1 MKNKVL
7 SIVMTLLFMI
17 SGSLS
22 AQTAYAVFCEG
33 DNSLHFLCSDEI
45 LEEGAT
51 LPSTGQVI
59 TKLWSDTDVTN
70 SSYVPR
76 WGTYKYEEE
85 IHIANVVFEKS
96 FKTARPQSCC
106 RWFFNFVDLK
116 TIEGIENLNTSNVT
130 NMSLFF
136 YGCKSLTT
144 LNLSKFDTSNVTDML
159 GMFNECRNL
168 ILLDISNFDTS
179 KVTDMGSM
187 FDFCMRLTA
196 LDLSNF
202 NMSNVTD
209 MRYMFAHCEELKSLN
224 LSKFGTSNMINMAH
238 MFQGCS
244 SLTSLDLSNF
254 DTSNVT
260 YMGNMFQGCKSLTS
274 LDLSN
279 FNTSNV
285 TSMGSMF
292 AGCNSL
298 TSLDVS
304 KFNTS
309 NVTSMGSMFG
319 ECSNLTSLDVSNFD
333 TSNVTSMGS
342 MFWGCRNL
350 TFLDVSNFN
359 TSNVT
364 DMGGMFWNCVNLK
377 SLNVSHFDTS
387 NVTSMGLMFHG
398 CSSLTSLDVS
408 HFNTSNV
415 TLMSMM
421 FESCVKL
428 TFLDVSH
435 FDTSNVTNMLGMF
448 RGCESLPSLN
458 LSNFNTSNVTDMR
471 WMFFGCSSL
480 TSLDLSNFDM
490 SNVQDMADM
499 FNSIAFRLI
508 DLSKGKITNSNW
520 HAESYAYNAALIYV
534 PEGTP
539 VPENRKNI
547 VIGNKCEHLVVDY
560 DKKNGQLLLS
570 VPYEFTA
577 DKVTINRDFI
587 ADTPQT
593 LYLPFEISSTAYGT
607 FYTYGGYNENDGS
620 IKFNKLNA
628 ANTTANRAYLFKP
641 NSDGAI
647 EIEGSVAVKKTAGA
661 KTETTSLN
669 GIYEKKKFTEDEI
682 RKGVYFELKDGEF
695 VRVDDNT
702 EIDACQAYMMLSNGN
717 AGDNLTVAY
726 SDATGISDVSP
737 DGSGLQ
743 APAYNINGQRVDSSY
758 KGVVIRNGKK
768 MIVK

>member
-22 AQTAYAVFCEG
+22 AQTAYAVYCEG
-33 DNSLHFLCSDEI
+33 DNSLHFLCSDET
-45 LEEGAT
+45 LKVGDA

-59 TKLWSDTDVTN
+59 TKLWSGTQVTN
-70 SSYVPR
+70 SGNEPG
-76 WGTYKYEEE
+76 WGTMDYNYNKE
-85 IHIANVVFEKS
+85 IHIANVVFEES
-96 FKTARPQSCC
+96 FKTASPQNCT
-106 RWFFNFVDLK
+106 RWFLKFVDLK
-116 TIEGIENLNTSNVT
+116 NIEGIENLNTSNVT
-130 NMSLFF
+130 SMR
-136 YGCKSLTT
+136 
-144 LNLSKFDTSNVTDML
+144 
-159 GMFNECRNL
+159 GMFE
-168 ILLDISNFDTS
+168 
-179 KVTDMGSM
+179 
-187 FDFCMRLTA
+187 
-196 LDLSNF
+196 
-202 NMSNVTD
+202 
-209 MRYMFAHCEELKSLN
+209 Y
-224 LSKFGTSNMINMAH
+224 
-238 MFQGCS
+238 CS
-244 SLTSLDLSNF
+244 SLTSLDLSRF
-254 DTSNVT
+254 KTSNVT
-260 YMGNMFQGCKSLTS
+260 DMSSMFRACSSLTS
-274 LDLSN
+274 LDLSR

-285 TSMGSMF
+285 TDMTCMF
-292 AGCNSL
+292 YYCRGL
-298 TSLDVS
+298 TALDLRN
-304 KFNTS
+304 FNTS

-319 ECSNLTSLDVSNFD
+319 ECSNLTSLDLSNFN

-342 MFWGCRNL
+342 MFWGCSNL

-364 DMGGMFWNCVNLK
+364 SMGGMFWNCVNLK

-539 VPENRKNI
+539 VPENRKNV
-547 VIGNKCEHLVVDY
+547 VIGNKCEHFVINYKRD
-560 DKKNGQLLLS
+560 DQLLLS

-577 DKVTINRDFI
+577 DKVTINRDFT

-743 APAYNINGQRVDSSY
+743 APAYNISGQRVNSSY

-768 MIVK
+768 IIVK

>member
-17 SGSLS
+17 SGSLP

-33 DNSLHFLCSDEI
+33 DNSLHFLCCDEK
-45 LEEGAT
+45 LEVGAT

-59 TKLWSDTDVTN
+59 TRLWSDTDVTN

-76 WGTYKYEEE
+76 WGTYKYEKE

-224 LSKFGTSNMINMAH
+224 LSKFGTSNVTYMGN

-260 YMGNMFQGCKSLTS
+260 YMGNMFQ
-274 LDLSN
+274 
-279 FNTSNV
+279 
-285 TSMGSMF
+285 
-292 AGCNSL
+292 
-298 TSLDVS
+298 
-304 KFNTS
+304 
-309 NVTSMGSMFG
+309 
-319 ECSNLTSLDVSNFD
+319 
-333 TSNVTSMGS
+333 
-342 MFWGCRNL
+342 
-350 TFLDVSNFN
+350 
-359 TSNVT
+359 
-364 DMGGMFWNCVNLK
+364 
-377 SLNVSHFDTS
+377 
-387 NVTSMGLMFHG
+387 G

-743 APAYNINGQRVDSSY
+743 APAYNISGQRVNSSY

-768 MIVK
+768 IIVK